1 MLLLHRKSGDLFIFL
16 GFYLSQK
23 FIEVLLILNGLFFW
37 RGLILTQRHSCADY
51 QTQYRT
57 DISTVLLSKD
67 ALSFLFRIFT
77 VILNQPTSRYQ
88 TAQTSNDRTA
98 ELTAVPIM
106 SFLMLFSSRFVSS
119 RMS

>member
-23 FIEVLLILNGLFFW
+23 LIEVLLILDSLFF
-37 RGLILTQRHSCADY
+37 RGLGFGQSHGRTDY
-51 QTQYRT
+51 QSQRRPDIRT
-57 DISTVLLSKD
+57 ILLCKD
-67 ALSFLFRIFT
+67 AKPFLFRIFA
-77 VILNQPTSRYQ
+77 VIGNQPTSRYQ
-88 TAQTSNDRTA
+88 TAQTSNDRTV